1 MKQNCIGS
9 GGRVRVTVVVMKRAI
24 TFVAVALSLACTT
37 APAPKAPVSVV
48 RDPTAF
54 DRANMDP
61 KAKACDDF
69 YEYTNGGWLATHDIP
84 PEYTAYGVGTIVGE
98 DNRRVLHEILEAAA
112 AKPAEQRTPNEQ
124 KIGDFW
130 TSCMDEAAADRAGIT
145 PLQPELDRINTIAG
159 PADLNAEFAH
169 LQQNGSGT
177 PLPLRSRQDA
187 KKSTEV
193 IASLGVGGL
202 GLPDRDY
209 YFKNDDATK
218 KIRDEYTKHVT
229 ATFHLL
235 GDDDATAAKNAE
247 AVMRI
252 ENALAQATITRVAR
266 RDPNATYHRMTV
278 AELAASAPN
287 IDWTAYVS
295 SAKLTGSDPINVSQP
310 KFVEEVNKQIASTPL
325 DDWKAYLR
333 WHLVNQYATTLSAPF
348 VTEDFHYHGT
358 VLNGQQEMQPRWK
371 RCVARADQVLGEALG
386 QAYVER
392 KFPPEAKR
400 RMTELVGNLIG
411 ALHANL
417 ETLDWMSDATRKQAI
432 AKLEA
437 FNRKI
442 GYPDQWRDYSALT
455 ITPSSFTANVTAS
468 NRFEL
473 NRDLDQIGKPVDRGE
488 WGMTP
493 PTYNAYY
500 NPLMNEIVF
509 PAGMLQ
515 FPMFDLR
522 QDDAFNYGA
531 IGSVIGHEMSHG
543 FDDSGSQFNAE
554 GNLVNWWTPEDKKK
568 FDAKAECI
576 VRQFDSYYIEPGLHH
591 NGKLVAGES
600 IADLGGAV
608 IAWEAWQR
616 SLQGKPKPP
625 VIDGFTPEQRFFLG
639 FARARASNTRIEA
652 LRLRI
657 NTDPHP
663 ANKFRVNGPLSNM
676 PQFASAFQCKAGD
689 SMVRADRCQIW

>member
-1 MKQNCIGS
+1 
-9 GGRVRVTVVVMKRAI
+9 MKRHL
-24 TFVAVALSLACTT
+24 ALAAAAFSLAVPLLAQQSS
-37 APAPKAPVSVV
+37 APESH
-48 RDPTAF
+48 DPLAF
-54 DRANMDP
+54 DRKNMNP
-61 KAKACDDF
+61 NVKACDDF
-69 YEYTNGGWLATHDIP
+69 YEYTNGAWLAANPVP
-84 PEYTAYGVGTIVGE
+84 PAFTAWGVGTIVTE
-98 DNRRVLHEILEAAA
+98 DNRKVLHEILEAAA
-112 AKPAEQRTPNEQ
+112 AKPAAKRTANEQ

-130 TSCMDEAAADRAGIT
+130 TSCMDEAGIEKAGIT
-145 PLQPELDRINTIAG
+145 PLKPELDRINAIST
-159 PADLNAEFAH
+159 PAELNAELAH
-169 LQQNGSGT
+169 LVGMGIT
-177 PLPLRSRQDA
+177 PILGFGSRQDA

-193 IASLGVGGL
+193 IASVGSGGL

-209 YFKNDDATK
+209 YFKTDDATQ
-218 KIRDEYTKHVT
+218 KIRDAYTQYMT
-229 ATFHLL
+229 TIFHLL
-235 GDDDATAAKNAE
+235 GDDDATSAKNVE
-247 AVMRI
+247 AVFGL
-252 ENALAQATITRVAR
+252 EKTLANATLTRVER
-266 RDPNATYHRMTV
+266 RDPNATYHRMSV

-287 IDWTAYVS
+287 IDWTSYFAT
-295 SAKLTGSDPINVSQP
+295 AKLKSTDPVNLSQP
-310 KFVEEVNKQIASTPL
+310 KFLAELNKQITETPL
-325 DDWKAYLR
+325 DTWKAYLR
-333 WHLVNQYATTLSAPF
+333 WHLASSFASSLSSPF
-348 VTEDFHYHGT
+348 VNADFAYRGT
-358 VLNGQQEMQPRWK
+358 ALNGQKENQPRWK
-371 RCVARADQVLGEALG
+371 RCVARADQLLGEALG
-386 QAYVER
+386 QAYVEK
-392 KFPPEAKR
+392 KFPPEAKKK
-400 RMTELVGNLIG
+400 MTELVGNLIG

-442 GYPDQWRDYSALT
+442 GYPDKWRDYSKLT
-455 ITPSSFTANVTAS
+455 VTPAS
-468 NRFEL
+468 YTTNLLAGAHFYQAHEI
-473 NRDLDQIGKPVDRGE
+473 DQIGKPVDRGE

-515 FPMFDLR
+515 FPMFDIR

-543 FDDSGSQFNAE
+543 FDDQGSQFNAE

-576 VRQFDSYYIEPGLHH
+576 VRQFDSYYIEPNLHH

-616 SLQGKPKPP
+616 SLKGKPKPA

-639 FARARASNTRIEA
+639 FARARATNTRPEA

-676 PQFASAFQCKAGD
+676 PQFATAFGCTAGD
-689 SMVRADRCQIW
+689 AMVREDRCAIW

>member
-1 MKQNCIGS
+1 
-9 GGRVRVTVVVMKRAI
+9 MKRTIA
-24 TFVAVALSLACTT
+24 FFAVALSLACTT
-37 APAPKAPVSVV
+37 AQQKTEVAAGGGWA
-48 RDPTAF
+48 TAF
-54 DRANMDP
+54 DRKNMNP
-61 KAKACDDF
+61 NAKACDDF
-69 YEYTNGGWLATHDIP
+69 YEYTNGGWLAAHPIP

-98 DNRRVLHEILEAAA
+98 DNRAVLHEILAAAA
-112 AKPAEQRTPNEQ
+112 AKPAAQRTPNEQ

-130 TSCMDEAAADRAGIT
+130 TSCMDEAGIEKAGLS
-145 PLQPELDRINTIAG
+145 PVQPELDRINAISNLS
-159 PADLNAEFAH
+159 DLNAELAH
-169 LQQNGSGT
+169 LQSIGAST

-187 KKSTEV
+187 KKSTDV
-193 IASLGVGGL
+193 IANLGAGGL

-209 YFKNDDATK
+209 YFKNDAPTL
-218 KIRDEYTKHVT
+218 KIRDEYTKYVT
-229 ATFHLL
+229 TLL
-235 GDDDATAAKNAE
+235 TLSGDDETTAAKNAE

-252 ENALAQATITRVAR
+252 EKSLANATITRVAR

-278 AELAASAPN
+278 AELAAADPN
-287 IDWTAYVS
+287 IDWTTYAS
-295 SAKLTGSDPINVSQP
+295 AAKLASGDAINVSQP
-310 KFVEEVNKQIASTPL
+310 KFVDAMNREISATPIG
-325 DDWKAYLR
+325 DWKAYLR
-333 WHLVNQYATTLSAPF
+333 WHLLNEYASTLSSPF
-348 VTEDFHYHGT
+348 ANADFHFHNT
-358 VLNGQQEMQPRWK
+358 VLNGQETQQPRWK
-371 RCVARADQVLGEALG
+371 RCVAASDRILGEALG

-392 KFPPEAKR
+392 KFPPEAKQ
-400 RMTELVGNLIG
+400 RMRELVANLIG

-417 ETLDWMSDATRKQAI
+417 ETLDWMSEPTRKAAI

-442 GYPDQWRDYSALT
+442 GYPDTWRDYSKLT
-455 ITPSSFTANVTAS
+455 ITPASFTTNVMAS
-468 NRFEL
+468 NDFEVG
-473 NRDLDQIGKPVDRGE
+473 REIEKIGKPVDRGE

-515 FPMFDLR
+515 FPMFDIR

-543 FDDSGSQFNAE
+543 FDDSGSQYNAE

-568 FDAKAECI
+568 FDANAECI
-576 VRQFDSYYIEPGLHH
+576 VRQFDLYYIEPNLHH

-616 SLQGKPKPP
+616 SLAGKPKPP

-657 NTDPHP
+657 QTDPHP

-676 PQFASAFQCKAGD
+676 PQFASAFQCTAGD
-689 SMVRADRCQIW
+689 AMVRADRCVIW

>member
-1 MKQNCIGS
+1 MKH
-9 GGRVRVTVVVMKRAI
+9 AI
-24 TFVAVALSLACTT
+24 LLAAALCFACTAAQQPAPV
-37 APAPKAPVSVV
+37 APAPAAAAAEPA
-48 RDPTAF
+48 RDPLAF
-54 DRANMDP
+54 DRGNMN
-61 KAKACDDF
+61 ATVRACDDF
-69 YEYTNGGWLATHDIP
+69 YEYTNGGWLASNPIP
-84 PEYTAYGVGTIVGE
+84 PEFTAWGVGTRVTE
-98 DNRRVLHEILEAAA
+98 DNRKVLHEILEAAA
-112 AKPAEQRTPNEQ
+112 AKPAAQRTPNEQ

-130 TSCMDEAAADRAGIT
+130 TSCMDEAAADRAGLA
-145 PLQPELDRINTIAG
+145 PLQPELDRINAINSA
-159 PADLNAEFAH
+159 ADLNAVLAH
-169 LQQNGSGT
+169 LQAIGSGT

-193 IASLGVGGL
+193 IAALSASGL

-209 YFKNDDATK
+209 YFKTDDATV
-218 KIRDEYTKHVT
+218 KIRDEYRKHVM
-229 ATFHLL
+229 AMLRLL
-235 GDDDATAAKNAE
+235 GDDEATAAKNFD

-252 ENALAQATITRVAR
+252 ETALAQPMLTRVAR

-278 AELAASAPN
+278 GELAASAPN
-287 IDWTAYVS
+287 IDWASYVS
-295 SAKLTGSDPINVSQP
+295 AAKLSNSDPINVSQP
-310 KFVEEVNKQIASTPL
+310 QFVAEVNRQIAATPAA
-325 DDWKAYLR
+325 DWKAYLR
-333 WHLVNQYATTLSAPF
+333 WHLINEYGTTLSKPF
-348 VTEDFHYHGT
+348 VDEQFHFRGT
-358 VLNGQQEMQPRWK
+358 VLTGQKEQQPRWK
-371 RCVARADQVLGEALG
+371 RCVARADQILGEALG

-392 KFPPEAKR
+392 RFPSEAKR
-400 RMTELVGNLIG
+400 RMTELVGNLVG

-455 ITPSSFTANVTAS
+455 ITPGSLTANVMAS
-468 NRFEL
+468 DRFEL
-473 NRDLDQIGKPVDRGE
+473 AHEFSQIGKPVDRGE

-515 FPMFDLR
+515 FPMFDIR

-543 FDDSGSQFNAE
+543 FDDSGSQFNAQ

-576 VRQFDSYYIEPGLHH
+576 VRQFDSYYIEPTLHH

-616 SLQGKPKPP
+616 SLAGKPKPT

-639 FARARASNTRIEA
+639 FARARASNVRIEA
-652 LRLRI
+652 LRLRV

-676 PQFASAFQCKAGD
+676 PQFATAFQCRSTD
-689 SMVRADRCQIW
+689 PMVREDRCQIW